1 MKPFSPIVAG
11 VAITVLGIGALVLLQ
26 PGPTTTG
33 GQAGGTSGARVSP
46 GAAAED
52 PLGFLSARGYLGVVV
67 SGEAVDVAAR
77 VGGQL
82 TDMQVRLGDQVAQD
96 SILATLDAGPLR
108 DELAMARASL
118 RAARAEEQKAALEL
132 EEAGERHARWRQAV
146 ELQRSAVSEEEL
158 ANVRYQEKYAASQLE
173 AARAR
178 VAEQQARVAE
188 LERKVADTTVRAP
201 FPGLVAARYADPGAT
216 ISQGAPLVRLVRAG
230 ELWVRFAIPENRGS
244 AARAGQAVEVRMDE
258 LDTVLAGEVE
268 KIAPEVDAASRMI
281 IAEARL
287 TVPDGLTQATLSG
300 RVARV
305 HVIEAKAARPDGDGA
320 P

>member
-1 MKPFSPIVAG
+1 MNPFGPIATG
-11 VAITVLGIGALVLLQ
+11 AAIALLGIGALVFFQ
-26 PGPTTTG
+26 PGTATLDG
-33 GQAGGTSGARVSP
+33 RAAGPAAAAP
-46 GAAAED
+46 GKTRAAED
-52 PLGFLSARGYLGVVV
+52 PVGFLSARGYLGVVV

-82 TDMQVRLGDQVAQD
+82 TEVQVRLGDQVARD
-96 SILATLDAGPLR
+96 SVLATIDAGPLR

-118 RAARAEEQKAALEL
+118 RGARAEEQKAALEL
-132 EEAGERHARWRQAV
+132 EEASERHGRWRQAV
-146 ELQRSAVSEEEL
+146 ELERSAVSEDEL
-158 ANVRYQEKYAASQLE
+158 AKVRYQEKYAASQLE

-188 LERKVADTTVRAP
+188 LARKVADTAVRAP

-216 ISQGAPLVRLVRAG
+216 IAAGAPVVRLVRAG
-230 ELWVRFAIPENRGS
+230 ELWVRFAIPEDRG
-244 AARAGQAVEVRMDE
+244 AAVHAGQAVEVRVDE
-258 LDTVLAGEVE
+258 QDTVLSGEVE

-305 HVIEAKAARPDGDGA
+305 HVAAARPEEDES